1 MSQEKKE
8 IKEKLRK
15 ILNSETTKTFLDNT
29 TKPLGDK
36 TVKGNIISRQDS
48 VNCFLDNVFMNVDVD
63 DNNIYVEDLFNINK
77 INNLIINRKK
87 INIKTLSYKGN
98 SISFNTFPFR
108 EGDNFNIDFH
118 LENTLDKLKFFNY
131 FLLIVIFRNE
141 RNEKFKVKYDFYLKS
156 TSNFYFNPKKFHKTL
171 SGYGGENWVIK
182 SNREF
187 AFLINKDNLGNPIF
201 TYSYNY

>member
-63 DNNIYVEDLFNINK
+63 DKKVPLFRFK
-77 INNLIINRKK
+77 
-87 INIKTLSYKGN
+87 LSTPG
-98 SISFNTFPFR
+98 
-108 EGDNFNIDFH
+108 
-118 LENTLDKLKFFNY
+118 
-131 FLLIVIFRNE
+131 
-141 RNEKFKVKYDFYLKS
+141 
-156 TSNFYFNPKKFHKTL
+156 
-171 SGYGGENWVIK
+171 
-182 SNREF
+182 
-187 AFLINKDNLGNPIF
+187 
-201 TYSYNY
+201 